1 MSFSFCLRK
10 GEIMGVFKK
19 LGWFFKKEKKR
30 YILGIIFLA
39 LTSFANLVPPR
50 VLGLM
55 ADQLDKG
62 HITWKQYG
70 VLVLAVLAGAVVLY
84 LLRYFWRKQIW
95 GGAAELERQMR
106 SRLFRHFM
114 IMDRTFYQ
122 RHQIGD
128 LMAHATNDVSAIQ
141 NVAGDG
147 VLTLV
152 DSLMMGL
159 STMIAMIIF
168 VDFRLTIVAMLPLPF
183 LAWGAQK
190 LGQHLHAAFDQS
202 QAAFSKLNNKTQE
215 SVTGIKVLKTF
226 NQGKEDTAAFDKM
239 VDQTIKINRRVF
251 IWDSLFDPLGT
262 IIIGLTYTITIIYGG
277 LLVKNKILSVGQ
289 LVSFIAYI
297 SNMVWPMF
305 AIGYL
310 FNILERG
317 SASYD
322 RVEKLLKEK
331 PLITDQKAD
340 DSLTAE
346 DIHGDLQYDVKSFAY
361 PDEKDVEVLHNI
373 KFTLKTGQTLG
384 LVGRVGSGKTTI
396 IQLLLREFDNYD
408 GKITLNGHDIREIP
422 LNVLLRQISYVP
434 QNNYLF
440 STSIRNNIAFAEK
453 NAEDNQIIEAAKK
466 SDLHN
471 DILQMP
477 RSYNTLV
484 GENGVSLSGGQKQ
497 RMSIARA
504 LLKQS
509 QILIMDDAL
518 SAVDAKTETEIL
530 HALRKER
537 NGKTTLIA
545 AHRLTSV
552 MNADLILVLKDGKIV
567 ERGTHDQLLANNGW
581 YAEMWRRQE
590 LEEKVGEK
598 HE

>member
-1 MSFSFCLRK
+1 
-10 GEIMGVFKK
+10 MGIFKK
-19 LGWFFKKEKKR
+19 LKWFFKKEKKR
-30 YILGIIFLA
+30 YILGITFLA

-55 ADQLDKG
+55 ADKLDKG
-62 HITWKQYG
+62 HISWMEYG
-70 VLVLAVLAGAVVLY
+70 MLILAVLAAAIVLY
-84 LLRYFWRKQIW
+84 ILRYFWRKQIW

-106 SRLFRHFM
+106 SKLFKHFM
-114 IMDRTFYQ
+114 KMDRTFYQ
-122 RHQIGD
+122 KHRTGD

-168 VDFRLTIVAMLPLPF
+168 VDVRLTVVALLPLPF

-190 LGQHLHAAFDQS
+190 LGNRLHDAFNDS
-202 QAAFSKLNNKTQE
+202 QAAFSRLNNKTQE
-215 SVTGIKVLKTF
+215 SVSGIKVLKTF
-226 NQGKEDTAAFDKM
+226 GQGKEDTAAFDRM
-239 VDQTIKINRRVF
+239 VNETIKINRRVF
-251 IWDSLFDPLGT
+251 LWDSLFDPLGT

-277 LLVKNKILSVGQ
+277 LLVTNHVLSIGQ

-297 SNMVWPMF
+297 GNMVWPMF

-322 RVEKLLKEK
+322 RVQKLLDEK
-331 PLITDQKAD
+331 PLITDEHAD
-340 DSLTAE
+340 DSITAK
-346 DIHGDLQYDVKSFAY
+346 DIDGDLKYDIKSFAY
-361 PDEKDVEVLHNI
+361 PDEKDIPVLQYIN
-373 KFTLKTGQTLG
+373 FTLLKGQTLG

-396 IQLLLREFDNYD
+396 IQLLLREFDDYD
-408 GKITLNGHDIREIP
+408 GVITLNGHDIREIP

-440 STSIRNNIAFAEK
+440 STSIQRNISFAEAG
-453 NAEDNQIIEAAKK
+453 AEQDQVIEAAKK
-466 SDLHN
+466 SDLHS

-477 RSYNTLV
+477 RSYQTLV

-504 LLKQS
+504 LLKHS

-518 SAVDAKTETEIL
+518 SAVDAKTETAIL
-530 HALRKER
+530 KSLKKER
-537 NGKTTLIA
+537 QGKTTLIA

-567 ERGTHDQLLANNGW
+567 ERGNHEQLLAADGW

-590 LEEKVGEK
+590 LEVGEK
-598 HE
+598 DE

>member
-1 MSFSFCLRK
+1 
-10 GEIMGVFKK
+10 MGIFKK
-19 LGWFFKKEKKR
+19 LKWFFKKEKKR
-30 YILGIIFLA
+30 YILGITFLA

-62 HITWKQYG
+62 HISWMEYG
-70 VLVLAVLAGAVVLY
+70 MLILAVLAAAIVLY
-84 LLRYFWRKQIW
+84 ILRYFWRKQIW

-106 SRLFRHFM
+106 SKLFKHFM
-114 IMDRTFYQ
+114 KMDRTFYQ
-122 RHQIGD
+122 KHRTGD

-168 VDFRLTIVAMLPLPF
+168 VDVRLTVVALLPLPF

-190 LGQHLHAAFDQS
+190 LGNRLHDAFNDS
-202 QAAFSKLNNKTQE
+202 QAAFSRLNNKTQE
-215 SVTGIKVLKTF
+215 SVSGIKVLKTF
-226 NQGKEDTAAFDKM
+226 GQGKEDTAAFDRM
-239 VDQTIKINRRVF
+239 INETIKINRRVF

-277 LLVKNKILSVGQ
+277 LLVTNHVLSIGQ

-297 SNMVWPMF
+297 GNMVWPMF

-322 RVEKLLKEK
+322 RVQKLLDEK
-331 PLITDQKAD
+331 PLITDEHAD
-340 DSLTAE
+340 DSITAK
-346 DIHGDLQYDVKSFAY
+346 DIDGDLKYDIKSFAY
-361 PDEKDVEVLHNI
+361 PDEKDIPVLQNI
-373 KFTLKTGQTLG
+373 NFTLLKGQTLG

-396 IQLLLREFDNYD
+396 IQLLLREFDDYD
-408 GKITLNGHDIREIP
+408 GVITLNGHDIREIP

-440 STSIRNNIAFAEK
+440 STSIQRNISFAEAG
-453 NAEDNQIIEAAKK
+453 AEQDQVIEAAKK
-466 SDLHN
+466 SDLHS

-477 RSYNTLV
+477 RSYQTLV

-497 RMSIARA
+497 RMAIARA
-504 LLKQS
+504 LLKHS

-518 SAVDAKTETEIL
+518 SAVDAKTETAIL
-530 HALRKER
+530 KSLKKER
-537 NGKTTLIA
+537 QGKTTLIA

-567 ERGTHDQLLANNGW
+567 ERGNHEQLLAADGW

-590 LEEKVGEK
+590 LEVGEK
-598 HE
+598 DE

>member
-1 MSFSFCLRK
+1 
-10 GEIMGVFKK
+10 MGIFKK

-30 YILGIIFLA
+30 YIIGITFLA
-39 LTSFANLVPPR
+39 LTSLANLVPPR

-62 HITWKQYG
+62 YISWGEYG
-70 VLVLAVLAGAVVLY
+70 ALVLAVVAAAIVLY
-84 LLRYFWRKQIW
+84 VLRYFWRKQIW

-106 SRLFRHFM
+106 SKLFQHFM
-114 IMDRTFYQ
+114 VMDRTFFQ
-122 RHQIGD
+122 RHRTGD

-159 STMIAMIIF
+159 STIIAMIIF
-168 VDFRLTIVAMLPLPF
+168 VDFRLTIVALLPLPF
-183 LAWGAQK
+183 LAFGAQR
-190 LGQHLHAAFDQS
+190 LGNHLHDEFNKS
-202 QAAFSKLNNKTQE
+202 QAAFSRLNNKTQE
-215 SVTGIKVLKTF
+215 SVSGIKVLKTF
-226 NQGKEDTAAFDKM
+226 GQAKEDTAAFDKM
-239 VDQTIKINRRVF
+239 VDETIQINRKVF

-262 IIIGLTYTITIIYGG
+262 IVIGLTYTITIIYGG
-277 LLVKNKILSVGQ
+277 LLVTNKVLSVGQ

-297 SNMVWPMF
+297 GNMVWPMF

-322 RVEKLLKEK
+322 RVEKLLEEK
-331 PLITDQKAD
+331 PLITDSRAD
-340 DSLTAE
+340 DSLTSQ
-346 DIHGDLQYDVKSFAY
+346 DIEGDLVYDIKSFAY
-361 PDEKDVEVLHNI
+361 PDEKDIPVLQKIN
-373 KFTLKTGQTLG
+373 FTLKEGQTLG
-384 LVGRVGSGKTTI
+384 LVGRVGAGKTTI
-396 IQLLLREFDNYD
+396 IQLLLREFDDYD

-434 QNNYLF
+434 QNNFLF
-440 STSIRNNIAFAEK
+440 STSIQNNIAFSEQDAD
-453 NAEDNQIIEAAKK
+453 NNQIIEAAKK

-484 GENGVSLSGGQKQ
+484 GENGISLSGGQRQ

-509 QILIMDDAL
+509 QILILDDAL

-530 HALRKER
+530 KSLRKER
-537 NGKTTLIA
+537 RGKTTMIA
-545 AHRLTSV
+545 THRLTSV
-552 MNADLILVLKDGKIV
+552 VNADLILVLKDGEIV
-567 ERGTHDQLLANNGW
+567 ERGTHEQLLANDGW

-590 LEEKVGEK
+590 LEEKVGDKRDE
-598 HE
+598 

>member
-1 MSFSFCLRK
+1 
-10 GEIMGVFKK
+10 MGIFKK
-19 LGWFFKKEKKR
+19 LKWFFKKEKKR
-30 YILGIIFLA
+30 YILGITFLA

-55 ADQLDKG
+55 ADKLDKG
-62 HITWKQYG
+62 HISWMEYG
-70 VLVLAVLAGAVVLY
+70 MLILAVLAAAIVLY
-84 LLRYFWRKQIW
+84 ILRYFWRKQIW

-106 SRLFRHFM
+106 SKLFKHFM
-114 IMDRTFYQ
+114 KMDRTFYQ
-122 RHQIGD
+122 KHRTGD

-168 VDFRLTIVAMLPLPF
+168 VDVRLTVVALLPLPF

-190 LGQHLHAAFDQS
+190 LGNRLHDAFNDS
-202 QAAFSKLNNKTQE
+202 QAAFSRLNNKTQE
-215 SVTGIKVLKTF
+215 SVSGIKVLKTF
-226 NQGKEDTAAFDKM
+226 GQGKEDTAAFDRM
-239 VDQTIKINRRVF
+239 VNETIKINRRVF
-251 IWDSLFDPLGT
+251 LWDSLFDPLGT

-277 LLVKNKILSVGQ
+277 LLVTNHVLSIGQ

-297 SNMVWPMF
+297 GNMVWPMF

-322 RVEKLLKEK
+322 RVQKLLDEK
-331 PLITDQKAD
+331 PLITDEHAD
-340 DSLTAE
+340 DSITAK
-346 DIHGDLQYDVKSFAY
+346 DIDGDLKYDIKSFAY
-361 PDEKDVEVLHNI
+361 PDEKDIPVLQNI
-373 KFTLKTGQTLG
+373 NFTLLKGQTLG

-396 IQLLLREFDNYD
+396 IQLLLREFDDYD
-408 GKITLNGHDIREIP
+408 GVITLNGHDIREIP

-440 STSIRNNIAFAEK
+440 SSSIQRNISFAEAG
-453 NAEDNQIIEAAKK
+453 AEQDQVIEAAKK
-466 SDLHN
+466 SDLHS

-477 RSYNTLV
+477 RSYQTLV

-504 LLKQS
+504 LLKHS

-518 SAVDAKTETEIL
+518 SAVDAKTETAIL
-530 HALRKER
+530 KSLKKER
-537 NGKTTLIA
+537 QGKTTLIA

-567 ERGTHDQLLANNGW
+567 ERGNHEQLLAADGW

-590 LEEKVGEK
+590 LEVGEK
-598 HE
+598 DE